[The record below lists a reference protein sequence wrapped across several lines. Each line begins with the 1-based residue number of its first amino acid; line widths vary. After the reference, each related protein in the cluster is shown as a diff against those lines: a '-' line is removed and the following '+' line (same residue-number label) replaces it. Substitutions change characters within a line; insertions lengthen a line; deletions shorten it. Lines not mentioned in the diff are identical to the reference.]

1 MLTTA
6 EVQLHQADPALAAAL
21 SAGDDVAAAARLS
34 ELLTETAPVPINV
47 LAAWAAQTGVRAA
60 VQDAAD
66 TVGHPLR
73 SVALTAIDLL
83 QGSMA
88 QSFDTVIHVG
98 LLDAMQAGGLMTQTD
113 RDALTALATKPRQIT
128 PNEVSAAARNEDG
141 SAKWQ

>member
-6 EVQLHQADPALAAAL
+6 EVQTHATDPTLAAAL
-21 SAGDDVAAAARLS
+21 AAGDDVSAAARLS
-34 ELLTETAPVPINV
+34 QLLPETVNVPINE
-47 LAAWAAQTGVRAA
+47 LGAWAAQTGVRAA

-88 QSFDTVIHVG
+88 QSFDTVAYAG
-98 LLDAMQAGGLMTQTD
+98 LLDGMQVGALMTQAD
-113 RDALTALATKPRQIT
+113 RDLLIAMATRPRQIT
-128 PNEVSAAARNEDG
+128 ANEVAHAVRNNDG
-141 SAKWQ
+141 SSKL

>member
-6 EVQLHQADPALAAAL
+6 EVQTHAADPTLAAAL
-21 SAGDDVAAAARLS
+21 SAGDDVSAAARLS
-34 ELLTETAPVPINV
+34 QLLTEVSPVPINV
-47 LAAWAAQTGVRAA
+47 LGAWAAQTGVRAA

-66 TVGHPLR
+66 TAGHPLR
-73 SVALTAIDLL
+73 SIALTAIDLL

-88 QSFDTVIHVG
+88 QTFDTVVYGG

-128 PNEVSAAARNEDG
+128 PNDVAAAVRNDDG
-141 SAKWQ
+141 SSKL